1 MGPVQVVPLSI
12 PQEHRHHSSSLTH
25 FIFYGLIQLQIFF
38 SPSEELGNEILRL
51 GAESLQSAE
60 ISLSLSLSPPP
71 SLSLP
76 PLSLSSLSLSP
87 TSLFCTNHVYLIPI
101 STHVCFCHADQ
112 SCSALVLCMYDGVFI
127 CEYSGISLLISY
139 ILQYTMVDHS
149 RLGLL

>member
-60 ISLSLSLSPPP
+60 ISLSFSFSLSVCLSHSI
-71 SLSLP
+71 SLSVC
-76 PLSLSSLSLSP
+76 LSVCLSLSLSVSFSL
-87 TSLFCTNHVYLIPI
+87 SLF
-101 STHVCFCHADQ
+101 VC
-112 SCSALVLCMYDGVFI
+112 
-127 CEYSGISLLISY
+127 
-139 ILQYTMVDHS
+139 
-149 RLGLL
+149 